1 MTQTHRQA
9 LPKGYM
15 LHEHQL
21 GRVLGAGGF
30 GLTYLGW
37 DTSLDKPVAIKE
49 YLPND
54 LAVRET
60 DHSVMPKSHGD
71 EDNFQWGLERFLD
84 EARTLA
90 KFKHPNIIAV
100 HRYFETHNT
109 AYIVME
115 FAEGE
120 TLDDVLKRGVLE
132 ESRLLSVLMPLLDGL
147 EEVHRGDFLH
157 RDIKPGNIVIRPDGS
172 PVLLDFGAT
181 RQAIGSRSRSITS
194 VVTPG
199 YAPIEQYDIRGNQG
213 PWTDIYALGAV
224 AYKAVSG
231 ETPPD
236 VTERVRQDP
245 MRPASEVC
253 RGKYSGPLLNS
264 IDWALSVEEEAR
276 PQDVASWRK
285 LMTGEAQA
293 PTDLPKEPVSVREGS
308 RESKSDQ
315 EWKPE
320 RKRRTGLMAMMAGL
334 LLVTVIGAGYLY
346 LQQKAERFAAG
357 KVFRD
362 CPNCPEMVVIP
373 AGQFRMGDLN
383 GGGYSLEKPVH
394 EVRIAQP
401 FAMGRYEVT
410 FAEYDR
416 YAQATGKEKPDDQ
429 GWGRGNRPVMNVSW
443 QDAQG
448 YVKWLSQ
455 ETGQRYRL
463 PSEAEWEYAARAGST
478 TIYSW
483 GDSPSGRHAN
493 ANANEDDGWP
503 SDGYDGGYG
512 YYGDP
517 APTGSFQPNQ
527 FGLYDMSGNVWE
539 WVEDCWHENYAR
551 APVDGSAWVSGGD
564 CDLRVLRGGS
574 FYSKPAWVRS
584 ANRARNGAAIR
595 YSINGFR
602 LARTL

>member
-9 LPKGYM
+9 LPKGYR

-132 ESRLLSVLMPLLDGL
+132 ESRLLSVLMPLLEGL
-147 EEVHRGDFLH
+147 EEVHGGNFLH

-172 PVLLDFGAT
+172 PVLLDFGAA

-231 ETPPD
+231 EAPPD
-236 VTERVRQDP
+236 ATGRLRQDP
-245 MRPASEVC
+245 MIPASEVC
-253 RGKYSGPLLNS
+253 RGKYSEPLLNS
-264 IDWALSVEEEAR
+264 IDWALSVEEETR
-276 PQDVASWRK
+276 PQDVTSWRQS
-285 LMTGEAQA
+285 MAGEA
-293 PTDLPKEPVSVREGS
+293 DLPE
-308 RESKSDQ
+308 
-315 EWKPE
+315 E
-320 RKRRTGLMAMMAGL
+320 RKHRTGLMAMMTGL
-334 LLVTVIGAGYLY
+334 LLVTVIGGGYLY
-346 LQQKAERFAAG
+346 FQQKAKRFPAG

-373 AGQFRMGDLN
+373 AGRFRMGDLN
-383 GGGYSLEKPVH
+383 GGGNLDETPVH
-394 EVRIAQP
+394 EVRIAKP

-416 YAQATGKEKPDDQ
+416 YAHVTGKENPDDTWNS
-429 GWGRGNRPVMNVSW
+429 GGGNHPVINVSW

-448 YVKWLSQ
+448 YVRWLSQ

-478 TIYSW
+478 TTYSW
-483 GDSPSGRHAN
+483 GNSPSGKH

-503 SDGYDGGYG
+503 SDGYELT
-512 YYGDP
+512 
-517 APTGSFQPNQ
+517 APTGSFIPNQ
-527 FGLYDMSGNVWE
+527 FGLYDMSGNVGE
-539 WVEDCWHENYAR
+539 WVEDCWHSNYQG
-551 APVDGSAWVSGGD
+551 APVDGSAWVRGGN
-564 CDLRVLRGGS
+564 CDYRVLRGGTFNS
-574 FYSKPAWVRS
+574 RPAWVRP
-584 ANRARNGAAIR
+584 ANRVGAANR
-595 YSINGFR
+595 GSGDGFR
-602 LARTL
+602 LVRTLQGSSE